1 MPTDPSQ
8 AGSPRSPAIPLSR
21 WASRQLADLAE
32 ITGSAAI
39 AQLDGPT
46 LLGERASNGGYLVP
60 GLRSAGLGSS
70 GLMPTRDG
78 GWFALT
84 LLRDDDRALVP
95 AMLGIDQSGQISD
108 EYLAAEVLH
117 WDCRELLARARDL
130 GLPAA
135 TADETPISPPL
146 DRTATGLHRE
156 PPNDRAPLVVDLSA
170 IWAGPLAGHL
180 LWLAGAKV
188 VKVESPSRPDLI
200 RRDDPA
206 TFDLINQGKAS
217 VLAELTDIAQRD
229 AVIALIRRADIVIES
244 SRLRAL
250 AHLGLDANQIVRE
263 TPGLVWLSVTG
274 HGARG
279 DAAHWAG
286 VGNDCSVAAGLSR
299 AMVDVGGDM
308 GYVGDALT
316 DPLTGIVAAKLGWQA
331 WLDGTA
337 CRTVLSMSAIGAMA
351 LAEERVF
358 DLAAIDRELLT
369 WSESRGRPFPAVP
382 RRTMSEPV
390 RPLGSD
396 TEQWLA
402 C

>member
-8 AGSPRSPAIPLSR
+8 AGSPPSPAIPLSR
-21 WASRQLADLAE
+21 WASRQLAELAE
-32 ITGSAAI
+32 ITGAAAI
-39 AQLDGPT
+39 DELDGPT
-46 LLGERASNGGYLVP
+46 LLGERASNGGYLIP
-60 GLRSAGLGSS
+60 GQRSAGLGGSR
-70 GLMPTRDG
+70 LLPTRDG

-84 LLRDDDRALVP
+84 LLRDEDRALVP
-95 AMLGIDQSGQISD
+95 AMLGLDHTGLITD
-108 EYLAAEVLH
+108 EQLAAEVLG

-135 TADETPISPPL
+135 SADETPASPPHE
-146 DRTATGLHRE
+146 RTAHGPHRE
-156 PPNDRAPLVVDLSA
+156 LPAGRAPLVVDLSA

-180 LWLAGAKV
+180 LWLAGATV
-188 VKVESPSRPDLI
+188 VKVESPTRPDLI

-217 VLAELTDIAQRD
+217 VLADLTDAAQRD

-250 AHLGLDANQIVRE
+250 SHLGIDADQLVRE

-299 AMVDVGGDM
+299 AMVDAGGDM
-308 GYVGDALT
+308 GYIGDALT
-316 DPLTGIVAAKLGWQA
+316 DPLTGIIAAKLGWQA
-331 WLDGTA
+331 WLEGKA

-351 LAEERVF
+351 LSEERAF
-358 DLAAIDRELLT
+358 DRPAIDRELLA
-369 WSESRGRPFPAVP
+369 WSEGRGAPFPSVP
-382 RRTMSEPV
+382 RRTMREPV
-390 RPLGSD
+390 RPLGND
-396 TEQWLA
+396 TDQWLP

>member
-1 MPTDPSQ
+1 MPTDPPK
-8 AGSPRSPAIPLSR
+8 AGSSPSPAIPLSR
-21 WASRQLADLAE
+21 WASRQLAELAE

-39 AQLDGPT
+39 AELDGPT

-60 GLRSAGLGSS
+60 GLRSAGLGGSR
-70 GLMPTRDG
+70 LLPTRDG

-84 LLRDDDRALVP
+84 LLRDEDRALVP
-95 AMLGIDQSGQISD
+95 AMLGIELAAPISD
-108 EYLAAEVLH
+108 EQLAEEVLR

-135 TADETPISPPL
+135 SADETPASPPHE
-146 DRTATGLHRE
+146 RTAFGPNRKTFTG
-156 PPNDRAPLVVDLSA
+156 RAPLVVDLSA

-180 LWLAGAKV
+180 LWLAGATV

-217 VLAELTDIAQRD
+217 VLAELTDTAQRD

-250 AHLGLDANQIVRE
+250 AHLGIDADQLVRE

-299 AMVDVGGDM
+299 AMVDAGGDM

-316 DPLTGIVAAKLGWQA
+316 DPLTGILAAKLGWQA
-331 WLDGTA
+331 WKAGEA
-337 CRTVLSMSAIGAMA
+337 CRTVLSMSAIGEMA

-358 DLAAIDRELLT
+358 DLAAIDRELLA
-369 WSESRGRPFPAVP
+369 WSESRGRPFPVVS
-382 RRTMSEPV
+382 RRAMQEPV
-390 RPLGSD
+390 RPLGSN
-396 TEQWLA
+396 TQQWLP

>member
-1 MPTDPSQ
+1 
-8 AGSPRSPAIPLSR
+8 
-21 WASRQLADLAE
+21 
-32 ITGSAAI
+32 
-39 AQLDGPT
+39 
-46 LLGERASNGGYLVP
+46 
-60 GLRSAGLGSS
+60 
-70 GLMPTRDG
+70 MPTRDG

-84 LLRDDDRALVP
+84 LLRDEDRALVP
-95 AMLGIDQSGQISD
+95 AMLGIDCAGPICD
-108 EYLAAEVLH
+108 EHLAAEVLR
-117 WDCRELLARARDL
+117 WDCDDLLARARDL

-135 TADETPISPPL
+135 SADEAPASPPHV
-146 DRTATGLHRE
+146 RTAIGPTRE
-156 PPNDRAPLVVDLSA
+156 PPKGRAPLVVDLSA

-180 LWLAGAKV
+180 LWLAGATV
-188 VKVESPSRPDLI
+188 VKVENPSRPDLI

-217 VLAELTDIAQRD
+217 ALADLTDAAQRD
-229 AVIALIRRADIVIES
+229 AVIALIRRADMVIES

-250 AHLGLDANQIVRE
+250 AHLGIDADQIVRE

-299 AMVDVGGDM
+299 AMVEAGGDM

-316 DPLTGIVAAKLGWQA
+316 DPLTGIMAAKLGWQS
-331 WLDGTA
+331 WLNGEA

-351 LAEERVF
+351 LAEERAI
-358 DLAAIDRELLT
+358 DRAAIDRELLA
-369 WSESRGRPFPAVP
+369 WSNGRGQPFPAVS
-382 RRTMSEPV
+382 RRSMREPV

-396 TEQWLA
+396 TSQWLR